1 MPGCSGCCEG
11 SGAEACSANHASRQ
25 PLQAR
30 ARAARPVSAAE
41 AQARPKCPRC
51 GSDMVPHAPI
61 LVPEVGGERGSAAQA
76 TGQAMREAA
85 ACVMS
90 FRPETLVLISPHS
103 PRHPRAFGLWAGER
117 LQGYL
122 AQFNAPGAQV
132 SLPNNGQLANT
143 IVTEA
148 KMRDLATW
156 IQSCENWRQKT
167 IRPSTFWRTK
177 QNPAGRLEVCTAA
190 DRQGI
195 RSARRAT
202 VSTSGL
208 DNWIER
214 HSRRWRC
221 GDGMRGRFSR

>member
-1 MPGCSGCCEG
+1 MRRV
-11 SGAEACSANHASRQ
+11 NHFRPA
-25 PLQAR
+25 P
-30 ARAARPVSAAE
+30 RAARPVSVAE

-76 TGQAMREAA
+76 SGQAMREAA

-122 AQFNAPGAQV
+122 AQFNAPGAHV
-132 SLPNNGQLANT
+132 SLPNDGQLANT

-156 IQSCENWRQKT
+156 IQSCENWRRKT